1 MLATLAAALC
11 GAPDALSALGAEDVA
26 RVVDAAERHGVLPL
40 LAERLAGDARCPEA
54 LGLELQR
61 RARRHAAADLVRE
74 PELRRLGHALH
85 DAKVPALVVK
95 GAHLAYGLYPRPD
108 LRPRLDTDVLLP
120 ASARADA
127 AATLER
133 LGYAP
138 VPVGGGDLISY
149 QATFTRAR
157 GEGLVHVVDLHWR
170 LANPQA
176 FGDVLAFEDLE
187 TRAAPIHGVA
197 PWRGPALADALL
209 IAAVHRIAHHPG
221 DDRLIWLYDLDLI
234 ARRLNPAAWTR
245 VVELAAASELG
256 MILSESLDRARHVL
270 GTPVP
275 DAVLAG
281 PRLEPG
287 GARAVA
293 RAAFLAPHRPRA
305 RLVAQDFSMLPSW
318 SARLKWAGQYLFPS
332 PQYMRTVYAPASP
345 WPLPLLYARRVVR
358 GAWRLIVRS

>member
-1 MLATLAAALC
+1 MLATLAAALR
-11 GAPDALSALGAEDVA
+11 GAPDAVAALGAEGVA

-40 LAERLAGDARCPEA
+40 LAERLASDPRCPEA
-54 LGLELQR
+54 LRLELQR
-61 RARRHAAADLVRE
+61 HARRHAAADLVRE
-74 PELRRLGHALH
+74 LELRRLGHALQE
-85 DAKVPALVVK
+85 AKVPALVVK
-95 GAHLAYGLYPRPD
+95 GAHLAYSLYPRPD
-108 LRPRLDTDVLLP
+108 LRPRLDTDVLVP
-120 ASARADA
+120 ASARPDA
-127 AATLER
+127 VATLER

-157 GEGLVHVVDLHWR
+157 GEGLAHVVDLHWR

-176 FGDVLAFEDLE
+176 FGDVLTVEDLD
-187 TRAAPIHGVA
+187 TRASPIPGMS

-234 ARRLNPAAWTR
+234 ARRLDPAGWRR
-245 VVELAAASELG
+245 VVDLAAGSELG
-256 MILSESLDRARHVL
+256 VILNESLDRTRDL
-270 GTPVP
+270 LDTPMP
-275 DAVLAG
+275 DAVFAD

-293 RAAFLAPHRPRA
+293 RAAFLAPDRPRA
-305 RLVAQDFSMLPSW
+305 HLVAQDFSLLPSW
-318 SARLKWAGQYLFPS
+318 SARLKWASQYLFPS
-332 PQYMRTVYAPASP
+332 PRYMRTVYAPASP
-345 WPLPLLYARRVVR
+345 WPLPLLYAGRVVR